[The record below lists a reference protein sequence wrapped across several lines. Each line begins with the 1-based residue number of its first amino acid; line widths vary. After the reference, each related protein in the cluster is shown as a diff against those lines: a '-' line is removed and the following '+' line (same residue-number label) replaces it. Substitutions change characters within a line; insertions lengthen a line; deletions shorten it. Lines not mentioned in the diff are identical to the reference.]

1 MTWLEAVLE
10 VFVVVAVAGVL
21 VTSVTTVV
29 FPITKVVN
37 VYTGLRMV
45 KETGL
50 LKVFFKVVTHLSSSL
65 SMQNVLL
72 ALLSH
77 LKASPSPSLQSSSSG

>member
-1 MTWLEAVLE
+1 MTWFEAVLE
-10 VFVVVAVAGVL
+10 VSVVVAVAGVL
-21 VTSVTTVV
+21 VTSVATVV

-50 LKVFFKVVTHLSSSL
+50 LKVF
-65 SMQNVLL
+65 LL
-72 ALLSH
+72 AAKRHSH
-77 LKASPSPSLQSSSSG
+77 AEV